1 MSATIKYNGSTI
13 ASVEDGASVELDTQ
27 GKLMAGNVTVEAAG
41 GGGGGGIVTRAV
53 TYTYNDANAMYYTD
67 ATMTPQAITSGD
79 KDLNNIQLPVGSLVI
94 YVRTSRAEQTPFPS
108 VIGGL
113 HILQSYPA
121 GQGSAII
128 YEVIPES

>member
-1 MSATIKYNGSTI
+1 MSATVKYNGSTI

-27 GKLMAGNVTVEAAG
+27 GKYMSGNVTVEAA
-41 GGGGGGIVTRAV
+41 GGGGGIVTRAV

-94 YVRTSRAEQTPFPS
+94 YVRTSRAEPMPVPS

-121 GQGSAII
+121 GKGSVII
-128 YEVIPES
+128 YEVIPET